1 VQEVAPREP
10 ARATR
15 ARARAVK
22 IERAAEVKAQVLTLL
37 VDDSAPIKQ
46 SADVYVC
53 TPLLLTLMPQ
63 AVAMD
68 YDQQ

>member
-1 VQEVAPREP
+1 M
-10 ARATR
+10 
-15 ARARAVK
+15 K